1 MKRISLIVGIA
12 LLAQVAGIGV
22 ASAAGPEVVL
32 SDLNGKPVPVSN
44 YIGQGKWT
52 VVMLWAHNCPVCN
65 REVDN
70 ISFFY
75 DAHKKKGVNV
85 LGVSVDGLSLVK
97 KARAFVDDHLV
108 DFPNLIVEPTSSKI
122 AELGGGPLVGTPTF
136 YVYSPEGKLV
146 AKNVGAISIK
156 ALNQFLDN
164 QQNARLATKDNG

>member
-1 MKRISLIVGIA
+1 MKRFGLMVVFGLVLQLAGVSL
-12 LLAQVAGIGV
+12 
-22 ASAAGPEVVL
+22 ASAEAPKLVL
-32 SDLNGKPVPVSN
+32 SDLNGKPVPVSR

-52 VVMLWAHNCPVCN
+52 LVMLWAHNCPVCN

-75 DAHKKKGVNV
+75 DDHKKKDVNV
-85 LGVSVDGLSLVK
+85 LGVSVDGPSQLA

-108 DFPNLIVEPTSSKI
+108 DFPNLVIEPASQQI
-122 AELGGGPLVGTPTF
+122 DAFGGGPFVGTPTF

-156 ALNQFLDN
+156 ALNEFLKN
-164 QQNARLATKDNG
+164 QEKERLARR